1 MRGNLL
7 KQIGLKD
14 KKKAYTLIELVIA
27 IALELI
33 VLGVSFQIILTAYKS
48 YKIYNEKSII
58 NDSFDDAQLNI
69 DRLLKNEMIENIE
82 IIDNE
87 IIIYYKEKHSE
98 SSVYKKLIRLDSL
111 NNKIIIE
118 TFNNNLRIGVNV
130 VLRNVSEFTII
141 NKENIYY
148 LIITNLNGEKR
159 IQCL

>member
-1 MRGNLL
+1 M
-7 KQIGLKD
+7 
-14 KKKAYTLIELVIA
+14 
-27 IALELI
+27 ALELI

>member
-1 MRGNLL
+1 LL

>member
-1 MRGNLL
+1 ML